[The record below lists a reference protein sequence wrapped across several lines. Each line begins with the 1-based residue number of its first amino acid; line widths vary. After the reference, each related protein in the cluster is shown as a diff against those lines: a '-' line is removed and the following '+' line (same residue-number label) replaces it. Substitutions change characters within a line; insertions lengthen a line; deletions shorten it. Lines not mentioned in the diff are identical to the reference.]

1 MLQQLFKVIQRRNP
15 LDEVKAFYENDAY
28 LTGAGPTQEQLNLL
42 IPTGEK
48 GATLETFL
56 NNSAAVD
63 PMVKKDPGSSDVSKG
78 YESLK

>member
-1 MLQQLFKVIQRRNP
+1 MNP
-15 LDEVKAFYENDAY
+15 LDEVKAFYENDAN
-28 LTGAGPTQEQLNLL
+28 LEGPTQEQLNLL

-63 PMVKKDPGSSDVSKG
+63 PMVKKDPDSSDVSKG
-78 YESLK
+78 YESLKKSLFT

>member
-1 MLQQLFKVIQRRNP
+1 MNP

-28 LTGAGPTQEQLNLL
+28 LEGPTQEQLNLL